1 VGSPTD
7 SRLRIEY
14 LDAERLLPVL
24 FEKLLPVLFE
34 KEPEKAVP
42 KIRARR

>member
-1 VGSPTD
+1 MGSPTD

-24 FEKLLPVLFE
+24 FEK
-34 KEPEKAVP
+34 EPERAVP